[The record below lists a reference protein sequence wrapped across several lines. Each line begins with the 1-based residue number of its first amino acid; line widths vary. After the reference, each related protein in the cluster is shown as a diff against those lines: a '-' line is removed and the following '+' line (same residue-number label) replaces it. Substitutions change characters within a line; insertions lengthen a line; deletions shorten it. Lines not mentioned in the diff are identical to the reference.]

1 VAPPVLA
8 ADATNITP
16 LLPIAAGA
24 VVAVLGYVGKLIV
37 ESWQQWRTRQAALQ
51 AQLRRLQALLKASR
65 AAFQVQA
72 AVRDRLAADLTERL
86 RSDLPQ
92 YEGYEGLFSLLYDRM
107 TPGERSLHEII
118 RAYTEFALRPIN
130 QAMLGWLDAD
140 VHYRGLTRGRGAE
153 IGLPSLLNALD
164 VHLRLW
170 LAKYE
175 AWLPKHPQHALVYLE
190 DEQRHGV
197 GFPSGLD
204 EAVADLVGSWSNG
217 IKHSGEFPQ
226 VSGGGG

>member
-1 VAPPVLA
+1 MALPVLIG
-8 ADATNITP
+8 DPTNIAP

-37 ESWQQWRTRQAALQ
+37 ESWQQWRARGAALR
-51 AQLRRLQALLKASR
+51 AQLLRLQALLKASR

-72 AVRDRLAADLTERL
+72 AVRDRLASDLRERL

-92 YEGYEGLFSLLYDRM
+92 HEGYEELFTELYDRM
-107 TPGERSLHEII
+107 TPDERSLHEII
-118 RAYTEFALRPIN
+118 RAYTQFALRPIN
-130 QAMLGWLDAD
+130 QAILDWLDAD

-153 IGLPSLLNALD
+153 IGLPSQLNALD

-217 IKHSGEFPQ
+217 IKRPGE
-226 VSGGGG
+226 

>member
-1 VAPPVLA
+1 VAPLVLA
-8 ADATNITP
+8 GDATNIAP

-24 VVAVLGYVGKLIV
+24 VVAVLGYVGKILV
-37 ESWQQWRTRQAALQ
+37 ESWQQWRARKAALQ
-51 AQLRRLQALLKASR
+51 AQLLRLQALLKASR

-72 AVRDRLAADLTERL
+72 EVRNRLASYLTKRL
-86 RSDLPQ
+86 QSDLPQ
-92 YEGYEGLFSLLYDRM
+92 HKGYEELFSALHDRM

-130 QAMLGWLDAD
+130 QAMLDWLDAD

-153 IGLPSLLNALD
+153 IGLPSQLNALD

-175 AWLPKHPQHALVYLE
+175 VWLPNHPQHALVYLE
-190 DEQRHGV
+190 DEDRHGV

-204 EAVADLVGSWSNG
+204 ETVADLVGSQPKG
-217 IKHSGEFPQ
+217 DQALG
-226 VSGGGG
+226 

>member
-1 VAPPVLA
+1 VAPPVLIG
-8 ADATNITP
+8 DATNIAP

-37 ESWQQWRTRQAALQ
+37 ESWQQWRARNAALR
-51 AQLRRLQALLKASR
+51 AQLLRLQALLKASR

-72 AVRDRLAADLTERL
+72 AVRDRLASGLMERL
-86 RSDLPQ
+86 RSDLPRH
-92 YEGYEGLFSLLYDRM
+92 EGYEELFTVLYDRM

-118 RAYTEFALRPIN
+118 RAYTEFGLRPIN
-130 QAMLGWLDAD
+130 QAILDWLDAD

-153 IGLPSLLNALD
+153 IGLPSKLNALD

-170 LAKYE
+170 LAKYQ

-204 EAVADLVGSWSNG
+204 EAVADLVGSWSTG
-217 IKHSGEFPQ
+217 IKRPGE
-226 VSGGGG
+226 

>member
-1 VAPPVLA
+1 MVPPVLIG
-8 ADATNITP
+8 DATDIAP

-37 ESWQQWRTRQAALQ
+37 ESWQQWRARKAALQ
-51 AQLRRLQALLKASR
+51 AQLLRLQALLKASR

-72 AVRDRLAADLTERL
+72 AVRDRLTSDLMERL

-92 YEGYEGLFSLLYDRM
+92 YEGYEELFSVLHDRM

-130 QAMLGWLDAD
+130 QAILDWLDAD

-153 IGLPSLLNALD
+153 IELPSQLNALD

-175 AWLPKHPQHALVYLE
+175 AWLPNHSEHALVYLE
-190 DEQRHGV
+190 DEKRHGV

-204 EAVADLVGSWSNG
+204 ETVADLVGSWSKG
-217 IKHSGEFPQ
+217 IKHLDE
-226 VSGGGG
+226 